1 MIGFFYP
8 AETNIKGI
16 RSIDLDA
23 TLDEA
28 HDWSNEVTS
37 NPVETGAPITDHVIE
52 KPDKLTITGLIT
64 NSPLHGALAGQ
75 YFGGETQ
82 SQRIQTVFEAIYEL
96 VKRGEVV
103 TVYTRHAVYNNMIIQ
118 SVNIPR
124 SAAIGE
130 AIEFKMDL
138 INIRMVSTQMVTVP
152 PGISAK
158 KESKSTPGVAK
169 KAEPQKAAGKNENEN
184 LAKKYPAKQESIAK
198 SVSKNTGNQTR
209 KAVDAVKGWFN

>member
-8 AETNIKGI
+8 AESKIFGI
-16 RSIDLDA
+16 QSIDLDA
-23 TLDEA
+23 TLDES

-37 NPVETGAPITDHVIE
+37 NPVETGAPVTDHVIE

-82 SQRIQTVFEAIYEL
+82 SPRIQTVFEAIYAL
-96 VKRGEVV
+96 LKKREVV
-103 TVYTRHAVYNNMIIQ
+103 VVYTRHAIYTDMVIQ

-124 SAAIGE
+124 SAATGE
-130 AIEFKMDL
+130 AIEFKMEL
-138 INIRMVSTQMVTVP
+138 VHVRMVSTQMVTVP

-158 KESKSTPGVAK
+158 KASKSTPGVAK

-184 LAKKYPAKQESIAK
+184 LAKRYPAKQESVAR
-198 SVSKNTGNQTR
+198 VVGENTGKQAR
-209 KAVDAVKGWFN
+209 KIVDAVKGLFN